1 MAASPPALPRMTK
14 VKTGRGGGARLRA
27 MRFPRRTLRW
37 LAGWLMGS
45 LLFMQ
50 LATAAYVCPMEGRGT
65 GPAMAEMEG
74 CDMAGMPAG
83 TAMDPGQASLCKAH
97 CDEGSQTPSA
107 SANLNPGTTPLLFT
121 VLDWAP
127 VNLLPGQPASVA
139 PNARSGAPPPGF
151 PPLYIALQVL
161 RH

>member
-1 MAASPPALPRMTK
+1 MRLPRRP
-14 VKTGRGGGARLRA
+14 V
-27 MRFPRRTLRW
+27 RW
-37 LAGWLMGS
+37 LASLLMGS

-65 GPAMAEMEG
+65 TAGAAAMAEMEG
-74 CDMAGMPAG
+74 CDGQMAGMPGDAP
-83 TAMDPGQASLCKAH
+83 MDSGQAPLCKAH
-97 CDEGSQTPSA
+97 CEEGSQTPSA
-107 SANLNPGTTPLLFT
+107 SPNLNPGTTPVLFT

-127 VNLLPGQPASVA
+127 VNLLPGQPACQA
-139 PNARSGAPPPGF
+139 PVARSGAPPPGF

>member
-1 MAASPPALPRMTK
+1 
-14 VKTGRGGGARLRA
+14 

-37 LAGWLMGS
+37 LASLLMGS

-50 LATAAYVCPMEGRGT
+50 LATAAYVCPMEGRGAN
-65 GPAMAEMEG
+65 PAAAEMEG
-74 CDMAGMPAG
+74 CEMAGMASGAP
-83 TAMDPGQASLCKAH
+83 MDAGQASLCKAH
-97 CDEGSQTPSA
+97 CDEGSQTPST
-107 SANLNPGTTPLLFT
+107 SANLNPGTTPLLFA

-127 VNLLPGQPASVA
+127 VNLQPGPLATLA
-139 PNARSGAPPPGF
+139 PLARSGAPPGF

>member
-1 MAASPPALPRMTK
+1 MPSVK
-14 VKTGRGGGARLRA
+14 VCSTRTARLPP

-37 LAGWLMGS
+37 LASWLMGS

-50 LATAAYVCPMEGRGT
+50 LATAAYVCPMEGRGQ
-65 GPAMAEMEG
+65 GQPSAQMAEMEG
-74 CDMAGMPAG
+74 CDMASMATEAP
-83 TAMDPGQASLCKAH
+83 MDSGQASLCKAH

-107 SANLNPGTTPLLFT
+107 SASLNPGTTPLLFA

-127 VNLLPGQPASVA
+127 VNLQPGPLACATPAT
-139 PNARSGAPPPGF
+139 RSGAPPPGF